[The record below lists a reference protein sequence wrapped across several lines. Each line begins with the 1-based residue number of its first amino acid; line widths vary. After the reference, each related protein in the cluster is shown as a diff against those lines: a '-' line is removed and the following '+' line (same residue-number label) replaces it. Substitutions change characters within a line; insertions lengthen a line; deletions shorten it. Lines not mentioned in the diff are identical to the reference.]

1 MAEEN
6 ASFYL
11 MVLVAMI
18 DNVLHDKEATK
29 IKMTKFKNP
38 ENGNIETI
46 TRKDF
51 YWCLLFGFLYFVKK
65 KIWFHA
71 VVSFALSM
79 VTYGISVLIY
89 PFFLKSIL
97 QKEYLKRGWEIIK
110 E

>member
-1 MAEEN
+1 
-6 ASFYL
+6 
-11 MVLVAMI
+11 
-18 DNVLHDKEATK
+18 
-29 IKMTKFKNP
+29 MTKFKNP

-51 YWCLLFGFLYFVKK
+51 YWCLLFGFLYFIKK

-89 PFFLKSIL
+89 PFFLFFIL

>member
-1 MAEEN
+1 
-6 ASFYL
+6 
-11 MVLVAMI
+11 
-18 DNVLHDKEATK
+18 
-29 IKMTKFKNP
+29 MTSFKNP
-38 ENGNIETI
+38 ENGNLEII

-51 YWCLLFGFLYFVKK
+51 YWCLLFGFLYFIKK

-89 PFFLKSIL
+89 PFFLKPIL

>member
-1 MAEEN
+1 
-6 ASFYL
+6 

>member
-1 MAEEN
+1 
-6 ASFYL
+6 
-11 MVLVAMI
+11 
-18 DNVLHDKEATK
+18 
-29 IKMTKFKNP
+29 MTAFKNP

-65 KIWFHA
+65 KMWFHA
-71 VVSFALSM
+71 VLSFVLSM

-97 QKEYLKRGWEIIK
+97 QKEYLKKGWEIVK